1 VSAAVGAALGDERP
15 VTGDDDSPFGD
26 GVLQAVSRAA
36 TTTHR
41 LLRYT
46 TA

>member
-1 VSAAVGAALGDERP
+1 VSAAVGAAIGDDRP
-15 VTGDDDSPFGD
+15 VTGDDGAPFGD